1 MSLAP
6 ARSLSPWVPADTAL
20 TPFQGGRSTF
30 TEDQKVENL
39 LSTYAVN
46 YNDVVPERGR
56 TTETLSEVRMRRK
69 EEPLETLGGLVD
81 C

>member
-1 MSLAP
+1 MGP
-6 ARSLSPWVPADTAL
+6 RRTAL
-20 TPFQGGRSTF
+20 TPFQGGRSTSSSAF